1 MSKNNRG
8 TVRAMVRTP
17 VTSEEVPSGRTA
29 LGAPGYARDAQS
41 ELFLLAASNLPGEKV
56 FHEGTDA
63 RVRRFR
69 DLVRET
75 SATSPEWTAGLLA
88 WLRGPGNLRLAPVEA
103 AAEFAWA
110 RRDEA
115 GTGRDKDV
123 TVTTR
128 QVVASVL
135 QRADEPGEIIAYWL
149 ARYGRKMPIG
159 FKRGIADAVQKLYT
173 ERSLLKYDT
182 AEAAV
187 RFGDVI
193 ELVQPRYHAK
203 SYGTWHDALYRHA
216 IERRHGRGNE
226 IPESLETLRRHA
238 SLMAMP
244 VPERRAMLAH
254 EHAAETLRDAGMTW
268 ESLAG
273 WLQGPMDAAAWQ
285 TILPS
290 MGFMARLRN
299 LRNLDQAGVPDDVA
313 EQVAAM
319 LADPEQVARSRQFP
333 FRFLSAYRAAP
344 SLRWSYPLEKA
355 LSLSLANVPALNGRT
370 LVLVDRSPSMW
381 HQKFSDR
388 SDMPW
393 ADAAAVF
400 GAAIALRANAA
411 DLVEFW
417 GNSQPVRF
425 TRGESV
431 LKLVE
436 RFSYQPAPGGT
447 DIPSAVKR
455 NLRPEHT
462 RVVIVTDEQT
472 QAGWLPSNMNIYGCN
487 GMPPT
492 LIDDLIPRHVPLYL
506 WNFGGYSQGATPSG
520 TGLRMTM
527 GGLTDSAFRAIPLA
541 EAGRDATWEAIFG
554 GSLA

>member
-8 TVRAMVRTP
+8 TVRPAVKSA
-17 VTSEEVPSGRTA
+17 VTSEEAPSLRTA
-29 LGAPGYARDAQS
+29 LGAPGYARDLQS
-41 ELFLLAASNLPGEKV
+41 ELFLLAACNLPGEKA

-69 DLVRET
+69 DLVREA
-75 SATSPEWTAGLLA
+75 SAAEPVWTAGLLA
-88 WLRGPGNLRLAPVEA
+88 WMRGPGNLRLAPVEA

-110 RRDEA
+110 RREA
-115 GTGRDKDV
+115 GNEALVSVRH
-123 TVTTR
+123 
-128 QVVASVL
+128 VVDSVL
-135 QRADEPGEIIAYWL
+135 QRADEPGELIACWL

-159 FKRGIADAVQKLYT
+159 LKRGAADAVSRLYT
-173 ERSLLKYDT
+173 EKSLLKWDT

-203 SYGTWHDALYRHA
+203 AYGTWRDGLYRHA
-216 IERRHGRGNE
+216 IERRHGRGNA
-226 IPESLETLRRHA
+226 IPEHLDTLRRHA
-238 SLMAMP
+238 SLMALP

-254 EHAAETLRDAGMTW
+254 EHAAQTLRDAGMTW

-273 WLQGPMDAAAWQ
+273 WLQGPMDAEAWQ
-285 TILPS
+285 AVLPS
-290 MGFMARLRN
+290 MGYMALLRN

-313 EQVAAM
+313 EGVARK
-319 LADPEQVARSRQFP
+319 LTDPDEVARSRQFP

-355 LSLSLANVPALNGRT
+355 LNLSLANVPALGGRT

-381 HQKFSDR
+381 MQKFSDR

-400 GAAIALRANAA
+400 GAAIALQAGAA

-417 GNSQPVRF
+417 GHSQPVRF
-425 TRGESV
+425 SRGESV
-431 LKLVE
+431 LKLTE
-436 RFSYQPAPGGT
+436 RFSFQPAPGGT
-447 DIPSAVKR
+447 DIPSAVKG
-455 NLRPEHT
+455 NLRADHT

-472 QAGWLPSNMNIYGCN
+472 RPGYLPSNMWGN
-487 GMPPT
+487 GHGGMQPT

-506 WNFGGYSQGATPSG
+506 WNFGGYSAGATPSG
-520 TGLRMTM
+520 TVNRHTF
-527 GGLTDSAFRAIPLA
+527 GGLTDAAFRAVPLL
-541 EAGRDATWEAIFG
+541 ESGRDAVWPW
-554 GSLA
+554 LADNGVQSAT